1 MKINCLH
8 CGHAFGVDDSY
19 CDYEGLLKCPT
30 CAGLLEARI
39 QDGMIRSVRP
49 GSFAP
54 PPPSPSPAPVTEVQA
69 QTPASVQ
76 AQVQAATA
84 EVREVQRIA
93 QQAVQASEPV
103 AQPVPQPVGADGAS
117 PSEAPDGP
125 ASA

>member
-54 PPPSPSPAPVTEVQA
+54 PPPAPSPAPVTEVQA

-76 AQVQAATA
+76 AS
-84 EVREVQRIA
+84 R
-93 QQAVQASEPV
+93 
-103 AQPVPQPVGADGAS
+103 S
-117 PSEAPDGP
+117 PSLSPSPSVPTARRRPRPRTAPRPPDRTDTDP
-125 ASA
+125 